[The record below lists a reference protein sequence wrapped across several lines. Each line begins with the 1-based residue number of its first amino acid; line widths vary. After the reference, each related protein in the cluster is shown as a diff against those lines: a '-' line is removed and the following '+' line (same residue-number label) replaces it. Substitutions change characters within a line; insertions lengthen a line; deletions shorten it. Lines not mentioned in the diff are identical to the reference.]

1 MSEDAK
7 TELPDKIYFKIG
19 EVAEIV
25 GVEPYVLRYWETE
38 FPALRPGK
46 SRSQQRLYRKRDVEV
61 LLRIKKLLY
70 EDMYTIAGAKRQ
82 LARSGDRSPS
92 PQMDLSLPDRP
103 SGAASGTS
111 SAPPL
116 EAEVLRRL
124 ERELGELLTLVEEEE
139 A

>member
-1 MSEDAK
+1 MSDDDK
-7 TELPDKIYFKIG
+7 NELPDKIYFKIG

-70 EDMYTIAGAKRQ
+70 DDMYTIAGAKRQ
-82 LARSGDRSPS
+82 LARSGDKGPS
-92 PQMDLSLPDRP
+92 PQMDLQLPERP
-103 SGAASGTS
+103 GAASGA
-111 SAPPL
+111 APV

-124 ERELGELLTLVEEEE
+124 ERELQELLTLAE
-139 A
+139 AEDA

>member
-1 MSEDAK
+1 MSDDEN

-25 GVEPYVLRYWETE
+25 GVEPYVLRYWESE
-38 FPALRPGK
+38 FPALRPNK

-70 EDMYTIAGAKRQ
+70 EDMYTIAGAKKQ
-82 LARSGDRSPS
+82 LARAGDRSHS
-92 PQMDLSLPDRP
+92 PQMDLSLPERP
-103 SGAASGTS
+103 SAAAGSASSG
-111 SAPPL
+111 PPL
-116 EAEVLRRL
+116 EAEVRQRL
-124 ERELGELLTLVEEEE
+124 ERELDEILSLVEAEE